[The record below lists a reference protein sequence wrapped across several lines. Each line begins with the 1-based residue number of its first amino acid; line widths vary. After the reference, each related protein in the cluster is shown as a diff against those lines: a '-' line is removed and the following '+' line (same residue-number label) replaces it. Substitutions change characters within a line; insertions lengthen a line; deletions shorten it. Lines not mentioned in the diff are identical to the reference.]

1 LSGAQTGFDTFAAG
15 IGGSN
20 TTYYAI
26 FNQGTPEYEVG
37 LATLDAGGTIL
48 TRTTVFTS
56 SNSDTV
62 VNFSSGIKDV
72 FCTLPASK
80 AILVDPSSN
89 IDVTGDTF
97 ITTSDGNINLT
108 PNGTGDVVISK
119 VDINAGSID
128 GTIIGANSAAAI
140 TATSLDVDNININ
153 GNTVSSTN
161 TDGNITL
168 TPNGTGKV
176 SISSILYP
184 NADGTADQVL
194 TTDGSGTLSF
204 ADVAGGAA
212 WQAIQTGNFNAN
224 VGEGYF
230 VNTSGGAITAT
241 LPASPVLGE
250 FIAFVDYAGTFDTN
264 SLTVARNG
272 KPIQGVAED
281 LTVSVERAGFTLI
294 FVDDT
299 QGWLLQNK

>member
-1 LSGAQTGFDTFAAG
+1 MAFVVNDRVKETSTTIGTSTLNLAGAEDGFETFVAGVGTG
-15 IGGSN
+15 N

-26 FNQGTPEYEVG
+26 SQNDSPYAWEVG
-37 LATLDAGGTIL
+37 VGTVTSGSPDTLSRDIIIS
-48 TRTTVFTS
+48 S

-62 VNFSSGIKDV
+62 VNFSAGIKNV
-72 FCTLPASK
+72 FVTLPASK
-80 AILVDPSSN
+80 TILTDPSSN

-97 ITTSDGNINLT
+97 ITTS
-108 PNGTGDVVISK
+108 
-119 VDINAGSID
+119 
-128 GTIIGANSAAAI
+128 
-140 TATSLDVDNININ
+140 
-153 GNTVSSTN
+153 
-161 TDGNITL
+161 DGNITL

-194 TTDGSGTLSF
+194 TTNGSGTLSF

-212 WQAIQTGNFNAN
+212 WQAVKTTNFNVAA
-224 VGEGYF
+224 GEGYF

-241 LPASPVLGE
+241 LPASPSLGD
-250 FIAFVDYAGTFDTN
+250 FASFVDYAGTFDTEN
-264 SLTVARNG
+264 LTLARNG
-272 KPIQGVAED
+272 KNIQGAAAD
-281 LTVSVERAGFTLI
+281 LTVNVERAGFTLV